1 MLDFLEVTHNSP
13 TELARTYTVQIPCLQ
28 EGKLKPREK
37 KGRVPA
43 GWPVTHK
50 VLYRLPSS
58 VR

>member
-43 GWPVTHK
+43 G
-50 VLYRLPSS
+50 
-58 VR
+58 